1 MSELAR
7 RCFLSRQVLLGG
19 ELSNLRP
26 GESLNFVVER
36 RSSPR
41 KTVPVSKN
49 ETERIDMKSP
59 TESALSESSATVSD
73 PNNTKVIVVIVED
86 QDIQDL
92 VRAYFRP
99 RNFEVISFHSAKDAL
114 LECGISGIKWNVLV
128 SDFLFDEMTSVE
140 FTLKLKEVL
149 PDLPII
155 FLAPPELAEKAVEVI
170 KHGAYDLVLKPL
182 QLPQLMVA
190 VERALQ
196 LTGLKGDLSELRER
210 AKSPTG
216 SRKGMIGRSPAFL
229 QALDIAK
236 RVASSSA
243 NILISG
249 ESGTGKEVFAR
260 YVHKESGRSEGPFV
274 AINCSAI
281 PEGLLESELFGHAK
295 GSFTGAQSAKVG
307 LFEEAQD
314 GTLFLDEIGDLSL
327 LLQAKLLR
335 VLQDKT
341 IRRVGENHFRTVNC
355 RIISATHKDLSR
367 EVLEGRF
374 REDLFFRLNVIP
386 LNIPPLRDRPEDLL
400 PLAEAFL
407 RKFAAENSSPAKF
420 FSKEATKFILAN
432 TWRGNVRELE
442 NSIERAVVLSDAP
455 EIGVDDVMPVVPFW
469 ANHQD
474 ETKIEAISHLGIGE
488 QQFSIKYGATLP
500 TLDQVMQSFIEFA
513 VQRNDGARDKTAK
526 EIGIDRKTLYKRMKS
541 ELKV

>member
-1 MSELAR
+1 MWYDVALLPEPK
-7 RCFLSRQVLLGG
+7 VL
-19 ELSNLRP
+19 
-26 GESLNFVVER
+26 
-36 RSSPR
+36 
-41 KTVPVSKN
+41 VSTI
-49 ETERIDMKSP
+49 ETESEDMKSR
-59 TESALSESSATVSD
+59 TQSDVSIASAAAVLSATPSS
-73 PNNTKVIVVIVED
+73 NSNGMKVIVVIVED
-86 QDIQDL
+86 QDVQDL

-99 RNFEVISFHSAKDAL
+99 RNFDVISFQTAQEAL
-114 LECGISGIKWNVLV
+114 AECNKTGISWNVLI
-128 SDFLFDEMTSVE
+128 SDFEFPEMSSVE
-140 FTLKLKEVL
+140 FTLKLKDVL
-149 PDLPII
+149 PELPII

-170 KHGAYDLVLKPL
+170 KHGAYDLVMKPL
-182 QLPQLMVA
+182 HLPQLMVA

-196 LTGLKGDLSELRER
+196 LTGLKGDLTELREQ
-210 AKSPTG
+210 AKSPVG
-216 SRKGMIGRSPAFL
+216 NRKGMIGRSPAFL
-229 QALDIAK
+229 QALDVAR
-236 RVASSSA
+236 RVASSTA

-260 YVHKESGRSEGPFV
+260 YVHKESGRSQGPFV

-295 GSFTGAQSAKVG
+295 GSFTGAQTAKVG

-335 VLQDKT
+335 VLQEKT

-367 EVLEGRF
+367 EVVDGHF

-386 LNIPPLRDRPEDLL
+386 LAIPPLRDRPEDLI

-407 RKFAAENSSPAKF
+407 RKFALENNSPAKY
-420 FSKEATKFILAN
+420 FSKDAAKFILAN

-442 NSIERAVVLSDAP
+442 NSIERAVVLSEGP
-455 EIGVDDVMPVVPFW
+455 EIGIDDVMPVVPPW
-469 ANHQD
+469 ASTIDSNKP
-474 ETKIEAISHLGIGE
+474 ETMGHLGTGNH
-488 QQFSIKYGATLP
+488 QFSIEYGATLP

-513 VQRNDGARDKTAK
+513 VKRNDGARDKTAK

-541 ELKV
+541 DLKT

>member
-1 MSELAR
+1 MK
-7 RCFLSRQVLLGG
+7 SR
-19 ELSNLRP
+19 
-26 GESLNFVVER
+26 
-36 RSSPR
+36 
-41 KTVPVSKN
+41 N
-49 ETERIDMKSP
+49 ETAASEAGAAAVMNA
-59 TESALSESSATVSD
+59 SASTSA
-73 PNNTKVIVVIVED
+73 NGMKVIVVIVED
-86 QDIQDL
+86 QDVQDL

-99 RNFEVISFHSAKDAL
+99 RNFEVISFQSAKQAL
-114 LECGISGIKWNVLV
+114 AECDHSGRSWNVLI
-128 SDFLFDEMTSVE
+128 SDFEFPEISSVE
-140 FTLKLKEVL
+140 FTLKLKDVL
-149 PDLPII
+149 PELPII

-170 KHGAYDLVLKPL
+170 KHGAYDLVMKPL

-190 VERALQ
+190 VERALH
-196 LTGLKGDLSELRER
+196 LTGLKGDLVELREH
-210 AKSPTG
+210 AKTPSG
-216 SRKGMIGRSPAFL
+216 NRKGMIGRSPAFL

-236 RVASSSA
+236 RVATSTA

-260 YVHKESGRSEGPFV
+260 YVHKESGRSSGPFV

-295 GSFTGAQSAKVG
+295 GSFTGAQTAKVG
-307 LFEEAQD
+307 LFEEAHD

-386 LNIPPLRDRPEDLL
+386 LNIPPLRDRPEDLV

-407 RKFAAENSSPAKF
+407 RKFALENNSPAKH

-442 NSIERAVVLSDAP
+442 NSIERAVVLSDGP
-455 EIGVDDVMPVVPFW
+455 EIGIDDVMPVVPLW
-469 ANHQD
+469 ASAADATKPETMGQIGTGDHQF
-474 ETKIEAISHLGIGE
+474 AIH
-488 QQFSIKYGATLP
+488 YGATLP

>member
-1 MSELAR
+1 MI
-7 RCFLSRQVLLGG
+7 
-19 ELSNLRP
+19 
-26 GESLNFVVER
+26 
-36 RSSPR
+36 
-41 KTVPVSKN
+41 
-49 ETERIDMKSP
+49 ETESDDMKSA
-59 TESALSESSATVSD
+59 TDTALFRSSATVSD
-73 PNNTKVIVVIVED
+73 PAVTKVIVVIVED

-99 RNFEVISFHSAKDAL
+99 RNFEVISFKTASEAL
-114 LECGISGIKWNVLV
+114 SECGKSGVEWDVLV
-128 SDFLFDEMTSVE
+128 SDFLFHEMTSVE
-140 FTLKLKEVL
+140 FTLNLKKTL

-170 KHGAYDLVLKPL
+170 KQGAYDLIVKPL

-190 VERALQ
+190 VERALH
-196 LTGLKGDLSELRER
+196 LTGLKGDLTELRER
-210 AKSPTG
+210 VKLPTG
-216 SRKGMIGRSPAFL
+216 NRKGMIGKSPAFL
-229 QALDIAK
+229 QALDVAK
-236 RVASSSA
+236 RVASSTA

-260 YVHKESGRSEGPFV
+260 FVHKESGRSEGPFV

-295 GSFTGAQSAKVG
+295 GSFTGAQSVKVG
-307 LFEEAQD
+307 LFEEAHD

-367 EVLEGRF
+367 EVADGRF

-386 LNIPPLRDRPEDLL
+386 LNIPPLRDRPEDLI
-400 PLAEAFL
+400 PLAESFL
-407 RKFAAENSSPAKF
+407 RKFALENNSPAKQL
-420 FSKEATKFILAN
+420 SKEAAKFILAN

-442 NSIERAVVLSDAP
+442 NSIERAVVLSDSP
-455 EIGVDDVMPVVPFW
+455 EIGIDDVMPVVPMW
-469 ANHQD
+469 ASAK
-474 ETKIEAISHLGIGE
+474 EATMTEAIGQNGTGE
-488 QQFSIKYGATLP
+488 HQFAIHYGETLP

-526 EIGIDRKTLYKRMKS
+526 EIGIDRKTLYKRMKT